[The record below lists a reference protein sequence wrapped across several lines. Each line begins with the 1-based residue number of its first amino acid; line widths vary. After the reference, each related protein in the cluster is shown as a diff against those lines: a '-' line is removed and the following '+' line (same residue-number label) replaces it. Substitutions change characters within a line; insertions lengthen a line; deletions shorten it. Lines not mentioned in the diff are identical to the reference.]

1 MWGFYYR
8 RLFEVEVWSC
18 HLLPKVCIHVC
29 LVVFFFIK
37 KKKSFSSYYFKDL
50 DECSNGTHMCS
61 PHADCKNTMGSYR
74 CLCKEGYTGDGFTC
88 TGKLS

>member
-1 MWGFYYR
+1 MCHTLLRICILVCFSTNFLFVCGFFP
-8 RLFEVEVWSC
+8 LF
-18 HLLPKVCIHVC
+18 
-29 LVVFFFIK
+29 
-37 KKKSFSSYYFKDL
+37 YYFKDL

-88 TGKLS
+88 TGELSEESKTPVAPCNLS